1 MFTSLSSQNKPLDV
15 RLVRLDEALFSQGTS
30 RNLTGHRSEGLK
42 RQRPR
47 RSVGSVS
54 ALLFP
59 KCTREER
66 TAEVKGAGLGRL
78 MGIDMMGID
87 A

>member
-1 MFTSLSSQNKPLDV
+1 
-15 RLVRLDEALFSQGTS
+15 
-30 RNLTGHRSEGLK
+30 
-42 RQRPR
+42 
-47 RSVGSVS
+47 VS

-66 TAEVKGAGLGRL
+66 TAEVKGAGLARL